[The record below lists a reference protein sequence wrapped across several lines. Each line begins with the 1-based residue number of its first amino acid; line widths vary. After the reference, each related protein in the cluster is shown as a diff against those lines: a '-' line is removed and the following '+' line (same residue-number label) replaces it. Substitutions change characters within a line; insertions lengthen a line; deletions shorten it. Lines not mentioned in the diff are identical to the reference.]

1 MKKNFTNLL
10 INIFLIAATI
20 AVIGLFAF
28 AGILSYQSL
37 KPSSSIPFETTSPYV
52 LVYTDTYFNCE
63 IVYDKDTK
71 VMYSISNGTYNRGT
85 PTVLL
90 NADGTPK
97 IWEGDE

>member
-1 MKKNFTNLL
+1 MKKFCTNTLIGASVVFVVALL
-10 INIFLIAATI
+10 IGLIVLVYSMIYDTI
-20 AVIGLFAF
+20 TITTF
-28 AGILSYQSL
+28 
-37 KPSSSIPFETTSPYV
+37 PETTSPYV

-85 PTVLL
+85 LTVLL

>member
-1 MKKNFTNLL
+1 MKEEMSIRMIDMILVIASTVIFTAICMWITLYTPTSK
-10 INIFLIAATI
+10 I
-20 AVIGLFAF
+20 
-28 AGILSYQSL
+28 
-37 KPSSSIPFETTSPYV
+37 IPIETTSPYV

>member
-1 MKKNFTNLL
+1 MKKEISINVVFLVLIIGLL
-10 INIFLIAATI
+10 IIMCI
-20 AVIGLFAF
+20 
-28 AGILSYQSL
+28 
-37 KPSSSIPFETTSPYV
+37 PSSLLLPSNRVSSVETTSPYI

-71 VMYSISNGTYNRGT
+71 VMYSISNGIYNRGI

>member
-1 MKKNFTNLL
+1 MKKFFTNTVIGAITVFIVALL
-10 INIFLIAATI
+10 IGLTVLIYSMIYDTI
-20 AVIGLFAF
+20 TITTF
-28 AGILSYQSL
+28 
-37 KPSSSIPFETTSPYV
+37 PETTSPYV

>member
-1 MKKNFTNLL
+1 MKKIYTNTVIGAITVFIVALL
-10 INIFLIAATI
+10 IGLTVLIYSMIYDTI
-20 AVIGLFAF
+20 TITTF
-28 AGILSYQSL
+28 
-37 KPSSSIPFETTSPYV
+37 PETTSPYV

-71 VMYSISNGTYNRGT
+71 VMYSISNGTYNRGI

-97 IWEGDE
+97 IWEDSE

>member
-1 MKKNFTNLL
+1 MKKFFTNTVIGAITFFIVALL
-10 INIFLIAATI
+10 IGLTVLIYSLIYNTI
-20 AVIGLFAF
+20 TITTF
-28 AGILSYQSL
+28 
-37 KPSSSIPFETTSPYV
+37 PETTSPYV

-71 VMYSISNGTYNRGT
+71 VMYSISNGARNRGT
-85 PTVLL
+85 LTVLL

>member
-1 MKKNFTNLL
+1 MKKFCTNTLIGASVVFVVALL
-10 INIFLIAATI
+10 IGLIVLVYNMIYDTI
-20 AVIGLFAF
+20 TITTF
-28 AGILSYQSL
+28 
-37 KPSSSIPFETTSPYV
+37 PETTSPYV
-52 LVYTDTYFNCE
+52 LIYTDTYFNCE

-97 IWEGDE
+97 IWEDDE

>member
-1 MKKNFTNLL
+1 MKKFCTNTLIGASVVFIVALL
-10 INIFLIAATI
+10 IGLTVLIYSMIYSTI
-20 AVIGLFAF
+20 TITTF
-28 AGILSYQSL
+28 
-37 KPSSSIPFETTSPYV
+37 PETTSPYV